1 MRAVGT
7 AASQSRDAR
16 PFLQRSRDDA
26 ATHPSRHR
34 QRLSQELAIRA
45 GVSLVIVLF
54 QIVFPIERNDIAQRI
69 SLLALGALLLN
80 APYYLAART
89 GRGERGQAYA
99 RMLVDV
105 LLVSVGLYL
114 AGGIAA
120 APYLNV
126 YLIVAI
132 YAGITFSSTACV
144 MATLAATASFVAI
157 VVMQSA
163 GVLSAPIELPNASMI
178 AAFNLIVLN
187 IAGGLTAVL
196 ARALRESRRR
206 LRATAQELERFVEA
220 IPDVIYVLD
229 RAGHLTLW
237 NQKLEA
243 ATGLSP
249 QELSGKPLLDL
260 IAEEDREAMSA
271 ALRSGLEERTFEV
284 ESRLRET
291 AGAVTAYQW
300 TGAALVDRRGQV
312 SGLTGVG
319 RDVTERKRADEV
331 LRQREDE
338 MRQLQKIEA
347 IGRLAGGVAHDFNNV
362 LTVVIGRCQLLL
374 NRFSPE
380 DPAYPSLEEIESTAQ
395 HAANLTRQLLAFS
408 RNQPSARQPLDLN
421 ATVTAVSDML
431 RRLIGENIELDVTLD
446 EKLGLVMADPG
457 QVEQIIVNFAVNARD
472 AMPSGG
478 RLLIQTCNT
487 ELGAAFVALHPAA
500 TTGPHVR
507 LDIRDTGIGMDE
519 AARQRV
525 FEPFFT
531 TKPPEKGCGLG
542 LSTVYGIVKQHGG
555 CVDVES
561 EPGRGA
567 KFSVYLPRITAASAD
582 ARDGA
587 GRGPLPGG
595 KETILLVEDETA
607 VRALVREIV
616 SRLGYRVLVAR
627 GGAEALAT
635 NERFVEPIDLLLT
648 DVIMPGMDGRELAA
662 RIRVTRPS
670 MKVLFMSGYAEP
682 PIPDEVFLQK
692 PVTADAIARKLAA
705 ILRTPAAR
713 PGAPSP
719 SGAAPTGPPPAADS
733 SGQPTAAQSATR

>member
-1 MRAVGT
+1 
-7 AASQSRDAR
+7 
-16 PFLQRSRDDA
+16 
-26 ATHPSRHR
+26 
-34 QRLSQELAIRA
+34 
-45 GVSLVIVLF
+45 VLF
-54 QIVFPIERNDIAQRI
+54 LIVFPIEPRDIAHRI
-69 SLLALGALLLN
+69 SLLALATLLLN
-80 APYYLAART
+80 GPYYLAART
-89 GRGERGQAYA
+89 GRGERVQAYA
-99 RMLVDV
+99 RMLIDV
-105 LLVSVGLYL
+105 LLLSVGLYL
-114 AGGIAA
+114 AGGVAA

-126 YLIVAI
+126 YLIVAV

-144 MATLAATASFVAI
+144 VATLAATASYAAI
-157 VVMQSA
+157 VVMQGA
-163 GVLSAPIELPNASMI
+163 GIVGAPFELPNASMI

-187 IAGGLTAVL
+187 IAGVLTAVL
-196 ARALRESRRR
+196 ARAVRESRRR
-206 LRATAQELERFVEA
+206 LRATSRELERFVEA

-229 RAGHLTLW
+229 RAGRLTLW

-243 ATGLSP
+243 ATGLGP
-249 QELSGKPLLDL
+249 QDLKGKPLLEL
-260 IAEEDREAMSA
+260 ISDEDRDAMSA
-271 ALRSGLEERTFEV
+271 ALTAGLEERTFEV
-284 ESRLRET
+284 ESRLRGA

-300 TGAALVDRRGQV
+300 TGAALVDGRGQV

-319 RDVTERKRADEV
+319 RDVTERKRSDEM

-380 DPAYPSLEEIESTAQ
+380 DAVYPSLEEIESTAQ
-395 HAANLTRQLLAFS
+395 RAANLTRQLLAFS

-431 RRLIGENIELDVTLD
+431 RRLIGENIELDVALD

-472 AMPSGG
+472 AMPGGG

-487 ELGAAFVALHPAA
+487 EIGAAFVALHPAA
-500 TTGPHVR
+500 AVGPHVR

-519 AARQRV
+519 ATRQRV

-561 EPGRGA
+561 EPGRGT
-567 KFSVYLPRITAASAD
+567 KFSVYLPRITAAET
-582 ARDGA
+582 ARAVA

-595 KETILLVEDETA
+595 KETILLVEDEPA

-692 PVTADAIARKLAA
+692 PVTADAIARKIAA
-705 ILRTPAAR
+705 ILRTSASG
-713 PGAPSP
+713 PGASSP
-719 SGAAPTGPPPAADS
+719 SGAAPASQPATADRS
-733 SGQPTAAQSATR
+733 DQQTARSATR